1 MTNIKKGEELTT
13 NYLHYHYHFFGLSY
27 RRPEL
32 SEFWHFKCNCHRCKD
47 YTEFG
52 TMSDALVCK
61 DCDQGRLVPL
71 NMNAGA
77 EWVCSTCYGSQ
88 ASEDVMMIITYW
100 WNIIDQTSKYDMKI
114 LLELLQKLL
123 KVFDKNHYYTLEVKR
138 RIIENIG
145 DAKGYE
151 YENLAEAWLEKKVE
165 FCRDHL
171 KVQKI
176 LAPGLSEYKAY
187 LSSHI
192 AEPLYWLAKKRYL
205 AKKCSGE
212 ELNKTMEEVAQ
223 HLLMVIQIW
232 GPYRQRS
239 AERLKAEHAR
249 TLLEM
254 VDNKYLHRNLE
265 ERADEVL
272 ENGILKIY
280 NANVY

>member
-1 MTNIKKGEELTT
+1 M
-13 NYLHYHYHFFGLSY
+13 
-27 RRPEL
+27 
-32 SEFWHFKCNCHRCKD
+32 
-47 YTEFG
+47 
-52 TMSDALVCK
+52 
-61 DCDQGRLVPL
+61 
-71 NMNAGA
+71 
-77 EWVCSTCYGSQ
+77 
-88 ASEDVMMIITYW
+88 
-100 WNIIDQTSKYDMKI
+100 
-114 LLELLQKLL
+114 
-123 KVFDKNHYYTLEVKR
+123 
-138 RIIENIG
+138 
-145 DAKGYE
+145 
-151 YENLAEAWLEKKVE
+151 
-165 FCRDHL
+165 
-171 KVQKI
+171 
-176 LAPGLSEYKAY
+176 
-187 LSSHI
+187 SSHI

-254 VDNKYLHRNLE
+254 VDDKYLHRNLE